1 MQFDRLKRRE
11 FITLLGGTAAAWPLA
26 ARGQQQPV
34 PVVGFLNPASL
45 IELASRVTA
54 FRDGLREVDY
64 VEGQNVVIEYRWAD
78 GQRRRL
84 PALAADLVRRRVAV
98 IAATGS
104 TGAVVRMATSQIPI
118 VFTMGAD
125 PVETGLVASLNR
137 PGGNVTGIT
146 LFSGPIV
153 SKRIGLVRDIVPG
166 ANLIA
171 VLVDPSI
178 RTYEIELTI
187 ASEAIRTL
195 GWQVRVLKAT
205 GAGDLDPAFESSMSR
220 ERPHALV
227 VTTNP
232 VFESQRDHIVALA
245 ARYSVPAIY
254 PLREYA
260 AAGGL
265 MSYGASINDVYR
277 QAGMYSGRVLKG
289 ERPAEMP
296 ILLATRFEFVINMD
310 TVRTLG
316 LTIPPGLLASA
327 DEVIE

>member
-1 MQFDRLKRRE
+1 
-11 FITLLGGTAAAWPLA
+11 
-26 ARGQQQPV
+26 
-34 PVVGFLNPASL
+34 
-45 IELASRVTA
+45 
-54 FRDGLREVDY
+54 
-64 VEGQNVVIEYRWAD
+64 
-78 GQRRRL
+78 
-84 PALAADLVRRRVAV
+84 
-98 IAATGS
+98 
-104 TGAVVRMATSQIPI
+104 
-118 VFTMGAD
+118 
-125 PVETGLVASLNR
+125 
-137 PGGNVTGIT
+137 
-146 LFSGPIV
+146 
-153 SKRIGLVRDIVPG
+153 
-166 ANLIA
+166 
-171 VLVDPSI
+171 
-178 RTYEIELTI
+178 
-187 ASEAIRTL
+187 IRTL

-232 VFESQRDHIVALA
+232 VFESQRDQIVALA

-296 ILLATRFEFVINMD
+296 ILLPTRFEFVINMD

-316 LTIPPGLLASA
+316 LTIPPG
-327 DEVIE
+327 